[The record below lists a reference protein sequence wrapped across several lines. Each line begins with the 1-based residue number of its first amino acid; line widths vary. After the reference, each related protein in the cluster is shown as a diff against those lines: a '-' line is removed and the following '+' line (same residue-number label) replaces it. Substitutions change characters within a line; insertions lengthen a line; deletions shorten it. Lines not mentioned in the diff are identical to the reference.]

1 MRLLYLI
8 LVNTYES
15 ANCFLLDIKVAGDKE
30 LSKEDGWIRQMLEDP
45 KKIKFFW
52 GGSSDTANLYASYG
66 IKVASFVDL
75 QRKIDS

>member
-1 MRLLYLI
+1 
-8 LVNTYES
+8 
-15 ANCFLLDIKVAGDKE
+15 
-30 LSKEDGWIRQMLEDP
+30 MLEDP

-75 QRKIDS
+75 QRKKISNYVDAKDTIYIELVHK

>member
-1 MRLLYLI
+1 
-8 LVNTYES
+8 
-15 ANCFLLDIKVAGDKE
+15 
-30 LSKEDGWIRQMLEDP
+30 MLEDP

-75 QRKIDS
+75 QRKNSKKITKLLTEKLYSC